1 LRDEE
6 VRWGKLH
13 KQLMRVGYID
23 LAVEMRQAKKYEE
36 QNMLEEKMKM

>member
-1 LRDEE
+1 
-6 VRWGKLH
+6 
-13 KQLMRVGYID
+13 MRVGYIN